1 MGIAVQSEPGLAGAL
16 FSRVQRRVLGL
27 LFGHPDRSYQVA
39 EVIRLAHSGSGAVQ
53 RELHRLAASGLVT
66 VTPVGNQRHYR
77 ANRDS
82 PVFAELEGLVRKTF
96 GFAALREALE
106 PLAGRIRAAFVYGS
120 VVTGAEAA
128 ESGVELL
135 VITEGLSYPEVFEA
149 LQTAEA
155 VLQRQISPRLSTMVE
170 WSRKRAAGIPI
181 FVRMAAEPK
190 VFVIGSGSDLA

>member
-96 GFAALREALE
+96 GLAELREALE
-106 PLAGRIRAAFVYGS
+106 PLAGRIRAAFVYDS
-120 VVTGAEAA
+120 VAKGADSA

-135 VITEGLSYPEVFEA
+135 VITERLTYPDLFEA
-149 LQTAEA
+149 LQAAEA
-155 VLQRQISPRLSTMVE
+155 VLQRQISPRLSTLMD
-170 WSRKRAAGIPI
+170 WSRKRAAGNPF
-181 FVRMAAEPK
+181 FVRMESEPK
-190 VFVIGSGSDLA
+190 VFIIGSGSDLA